1 MRGRRAALA
10 ALGLFAIA
18 PDAITR
24 AFGANAAPTR
34 YASVVPGYRIRF
46 PEDEGSHPDFRTEWW
61 YVTGWL
67 ERAGGAPAGFQITFF
82 RVRPEIDDANPS
94 AFTARQ
100 LVVAHA
106 ASSARSRGRL
116 LHDQRI
122 A

>member
-1 MRGRRAALA
+1 MRDRRRALA
-10 ALGLFAIA
+10 ALGFLGIA
-18 PDAITR
+18 PS
-24 AFGANAAPTR
+24 AFAQALSAKSAPAR
-34 YASVVPGYRIRF
+34 FSSVVPGYRIRF

-82 RVRPEIDDANPS
+82 RARPEIDDANPS